1 MKIIPARECP
11 VCIAEMDFLVNDTPL
26 PHPDAVAVAIC
37 KQGICEGHKHILRD
51 NIWKI
56 QRTAKDGTPNYA

>member
-26 PHPDAVAVAIC
+26 PHGDAVAAEILSKGC
-37 KQGICEGHKHILRD
+37 CAGHEHLLGDLR
-51 NIWKI
+51 WKL